1 VAGSSDPTAKQRKL
15 WSNLGWAMPDGSYY
29 IRPLN
34 QGGAD
39 DLSNAVR
46 AVGRGENAGD
56 SGAAIRKH
64 IMSRAKD
71 LGLSKDIPDTWNSDG
86 TLKAAAQH
94 FDNVDE
100 FLEHFGV
107 KGMHWGVRKGESS
120 RAPSSEDHTESVGL
134 RKKAKAGGGIHVL
147 SNDELQT
154 VNNRLN
160 LERSYSSLVENKKQ
174 SAAGEK
180 FVKSNLGRV
189 KLGLDAVDTGVRVI
203 KTVNEVKKVAK
214 K

>member
-1 VAGSSDPTAKQRKL
+1 MAGSSDPTAKQRKL

-46 AVGRGENAGD
+46 AVGRGENAGT
-56 SGAAIRKH
+56 SGASIRKH
-64 IMSRAKD
+64 IMTRAKD
-71 LGLSKDIPDTWNSDG
+71 LGLTKDIPDTWNPDG
-86 TLKAAAQH
+86 TLKAAAEH

-120 RAPSSEDHTESVGL
+120 RAPSSEDHAEAVGL
-134 RKKAKAGGGIHVL
+134 RKKAKSGGGIHVL
-147 SNDELQT
+147 SNDELQK
-154 VNNRLN
+154 VNTRLN
-160 LERSYSSLVENKKQ
+160 LEKSYSSLVDNKKQ

-180 FVKSNLGRV
+180 FVKSNLNKV
-189 KLGLDAVDTGVRVI
+189 KLGLDAVETGTRVI
-203 KTVNEVKKVAK
+203 KTVNDLQKATSK
-214 K
+214 